1 MSALFPAVPAGELRA
16 MAQRL
21 IQMAESSEDRVDA
34 GSKRSPSRNP
44 FKVHPA
50 RLLALATA
58 ISKSRKARC
67 ELFGTDLF
75 ADPAWDIL
83 LGLYIAELKGTRIST
98 TSLCSQ
104 ASVPQT
110 TGLRWLGHL
119 QKAGLVSGVSC
130 EHDGRV
136 QWRSL
141 TPKGSRLMREYLD
154 RYWDQVCSPIPE
166 LTIVRKHG

>member
-1 MSALFPAVPAGELRA
+1 MSALFPAVPPGELRA

-21 IQMAESSEDRVDA
+21 IQMAESSEDRKDMN
-34 GSKRSPSRNP
+34 GERSQGRSPP
-44 FKVHPA
+44 KVHPS
-50 RLLALATA
+50 RLLSLATA

-83 LGLYIAELKGTRIST
+83 LGLYIAELRGTRIST

-104 ASVPQT
+104 AGVPQT

-119 QKAGLVSGVSC
+119 QKVELVSGATC